1 MWSFLGARNLIHL
14 QRAAA
19 LQAME
24 EECRRLL
31 LEGYPVEADRVL
43 DEMTER
49 RRKWMPTEDQW

>member
-49 RRKWMPTEDQW
+49 RRKWKQPQP